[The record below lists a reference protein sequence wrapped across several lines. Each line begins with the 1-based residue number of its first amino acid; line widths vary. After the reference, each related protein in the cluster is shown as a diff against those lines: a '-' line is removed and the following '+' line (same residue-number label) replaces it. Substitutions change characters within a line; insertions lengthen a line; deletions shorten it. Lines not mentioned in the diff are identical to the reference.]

1 MRPKISLIQTIK
13 RNVMKHGFKEIRKA
27 KRRKDSCSSKKT
39 KKNNIFL
46 FVCLFLFFFLFIYL
60 FICLIIFRQVKIS

>member
-39 KKNNIFL
+39 KKKHI
-46 FVCLFLFFFLFIYL
+46 FVCFFFSFFLFTYL
-60 FICLIIFRQVKIS
+60 FV

>member
-39 KKNNIFL
+39 KKKTYFCL
-46 FVCLFLFFFLFIYL
+46 FVCFFFSFFLFTYL
-60 FICLIIFRQVKIS
+60 FV

>member
-1 MRPKISLIQTIK
+1 MRSKISLIQTIK

-39 KKNNIFL
+39 KKKTPYFYL
-46 FVCLFLFFFLFIYL
+46 FVCFFFSFFLFTYL
-60 FICLIIFRQVKIS
+60 FV